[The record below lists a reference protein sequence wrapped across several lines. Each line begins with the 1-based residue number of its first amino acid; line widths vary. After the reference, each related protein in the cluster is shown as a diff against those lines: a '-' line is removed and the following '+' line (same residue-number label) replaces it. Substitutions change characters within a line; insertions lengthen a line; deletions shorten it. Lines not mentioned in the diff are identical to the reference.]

1 MKFSGS
7 GANWFLILSLILGS
21 AALAFLGDV
30 LGFRYGKQ
38 RISIFGL
45 RPKHTSRLIT
55 AITGGVITVIVLGV
69 LSAFSQD
76 VRTALFSMNYIQQQL
91 LDLRLQLNQSQ
102 EIADQAQEALAE
114 QQARM
119 QVTTASLDLARL
131 DLDSLRNDRLLLE
144 QEKSDLAASVQGL
157 RDESEQLK
165 QALHTM
171 RSGSI
176 TLSANVLLAQGA
188 FEPGT
193 SEEEARK
200 GLEDLKQRARVAALV
215 RMSELLPSSP
225 RSVSVTFDPEEEA
238 SLLKRIEDAPDRL
251 YVRAISRE
259 NVAFGEEVGV
269 RFEVGRSL
277 LLYSDGDVIYRRVY
291 NAQAQDFD
299 AEEALHSFLRD
310 LKVSAIHEGVLPD
323 PATNNVGTLRG
334 EEFFDAVETLRSIHT
349 PVIIN
354 GLASGDIHT
363 EGPVNL
369 RLSFQE

>member
-1 MKFSGS
+1 MNFSGS

-91 LDLRLQLNQSQ
+91 LDLRFQLNQSQ

-114 QQARM
+114 QQVRM

-144 QEKSDLAASVQGL
+144 QEKSDLTASVQGL

-176 TLSANVLLAQGA
+176 ALSANVLLAQGA

-259 NVAFGEEVGV
+259 NVAFGEEVSV
-269 RFEVGRSL
+269 RFEAGRSL
-277 LLYSDGDVIYRRVY
+277 LIYSDGDVIYRRVY

-299 AEEALHSFLRD
+299 AEEALHGFLRD
-310 LKVSAIHEGVLPD
+310 LKMSAIHEGVLPD

-334 EEFFDAVETLRSIHT
+334 EEFFDAVEALRSIHA
-349 PVIIN
+349 PVIVN

-363 EGPVNL
+363 EGPVNV

>member
-1 MKFSGS
+1 MNFSGS

-21 AALAFLGDV
+21 TALAFLGDV

-45 RPKHTSRLIT
+45 RPKYTSRLIT

-176 TLSANVLLAQGA
+176 ALSANVLLAQGA

-193 SEEEARK
+193 SEAEARK
-200 GLEDLKQRARVAALV
+200 GLEDLKQRVRVAAQV
-215 RMSELLPSSP
+215 RMSELLPSTP

>member
-45 RPKHTSRLIT
+45 RPKYTSRLIT

-176 TLSANVLLAQGA
+176 ALSANVLLAQGA

>member
-45 RPKHTSRLIT
+45 RPKYTSRLIT

-176 TLSANVLLAQGA
+176 ALSANVLLAQGA

-200 GLEDLKQRARVAALV
+200 GLEDLKQRARVAAQV
-215 RMSELLPSSP
+215 RMSELLPSTP

>member
-1 MKFSGS
+1 MNFSGS

-45 RPKHTSRLIT
+45 RPKYTSRLIT

-176 TLSANVLLAQGA
+176 ALSANVLLAQGA

-215 RMSELLPSSP
+215 RMSELLPSTP

>member
-1 MKFSGS
+1 MNFSGS

-91 LDLRLQLNQSQ
+91 LDLRFQLNQSQ

-114 QQARM
+114 QQVRM

-144 QEKSDLAASVQGL
+144 QEKSDLTASVQGL

-165 QALHTM
+165 QALRTM

-176 TLSANVLLAQGA
+176 ALSANVLLAQGA

-215 RMSELLPSSP
+215 RMSELLPSTP
-225 RSVSVTFDPEEEA
+225 RSVSVTFDPVEEA
-238 SLLKRIEDAPDRL
+238 SLLKRLEDAPDRL

-259 NVAFGEEVGV
+259 NVAFGEEVSV
-269 RFEVGRSL
+269 RFEAGRSL
-277 LLYSDGDVIYRRVY
+277 LIYSDGDVIYRRVY

-299 AEEALHSFLRD
+299 AEEVLHGFLRD
-310 LKVSAIHEGVLPD
+310 LKMSAIHEGVLPD

-334 EEFFDAVETLRSIHT
+334 EEFFDAVEALRSIHA
-349 PVIIN
+349 PVIVN

-363 EGPVNL
+363 EGPVNV

>member
-1 MKFSGS
+1 MNFSGS

-45 RPKHTSRLIT
+45 RPKYTSRLIT

-91 LDLRLQLNQSQ
+91 LDLRFQLNQSQ

-114 QQARM
+114 QQVRM

-144 QEKSDLAASVQGL
+144 QEKSDLTASVQGL

-165 QALHTM
+165 QALRTM

-176 TLSANVLLAQGA
+176 ALSANVLLAQGA

-193 SEEEARK
+193 SEAEARK
-200 GLEDLKQRARVAALV
+200 ELEDLKQRARVAVLV
-215 RMSELLPSSP
+215 RMSELLPSTP
-225 RSVSVTFDPEEEA
+225 RGVSVTFDPVEEA
-238 SLLKRIEDAPDRL
+238 SLLKRLEDAPDRL

-259 NVAFGEEVGV
+259 NVAFGEEVSV
-269 RFEVGRSL
+269 RFEAGRSL
-277 LLYSDGDVIYRRVY
+277 LIYSDSDVIYRRVY

-299 AEEALHSFLRD
+299 AEEALHGFLRD
-310 LKVSAIHEGVLPD
+310 LKMSAIHEGVLPD

-334 EEFFDAVETLRSIHT
+334 EEFFDAVEALRSIHA
-349 PVIIN
+349 PVIVN

-363 EGPVNL
+363 EGPVNV